1 MRRLIMP
8 MVALCGLAAVTG
20 CSGDETSPAA
30 PHNVEY
36 FKQHPDERAAV
47 TKRCA
52 QDQSAHNPLECD
64 NAASAQ
70 RAVNMAKDLGQ

>member
-1 MRRLIMP
+1 MRRLIVP
-8 MVALCGLAAVTG
+8 MVVLGGLAALTG
-20 CSGDETSPAA
+20 CSDVETSAAA

-36 FKQHPDERAAV
+36 FKQHPDERVAV

>member
-1 MRRLIMP
+1 MRLLHMP
-8 MVALCGLAAVTG
+8 MIAVAGLAALAG
-20 CSGDETSPAA
+20 CSGSGTSPAA

-36 FKQHPDERAAV
+36 FKQHPDERAAA

-52 QDQSAHNPLECD
+52 QDQSTSNPVECD
-64 NAASAQ
+64 NAATAQ